1 MVFRS
6 SKPPVLAALLL
17 SSLALTACG
26 ESAQEKATAQVCKA
40 RSGVSKQITAL
51 EGLTI
56 SFNTLTEAK
65 ASFEAIEKDL
75 TEIKNAQPNLEP
87 ARKEQVQSATKSF
100 ETQLSTITAGV
111 VASLGSGNIEAE
123 LKNAGPQ
130 LKSALGKLAADY
142 KQALGPI
149 SCP

>member
-1 MVFRS
+1 VFRS

-17 SSLALTACG
+17 SSLALAACG

-40 RSGVSKQITAL
+40 RTEISKQITKL

-56 SFNTLTEAK
+56 SSNTVTEAK
-65 ASFEAIEKDL
+65 TSFEAIGKEL
-75 TEIKNAQPNLEP
+75 TEIKNAQSNLEP

-100 ETQLSTITAGV
+100 ETQLGTITAGV
-111 VASLGSGNIEAE
+111 VASLGSGNIEAQ

-130 LKSALGKLAADY
+130 LKSALSQLGADF

>member
-1 MVFRS
+1 MFRS
-6 SKPPVLAALLL
+6 SKPSVLAALLL
-17 SSLALTACG
+17 SSLALVACG

-40 RSGVSKQITAL
+40 RTEISKQITKL

-56 SFNTLTEAK
+56 SSNTVTEAK
-65 ASFEAIEKDL
+65 TSFEAIGKEL
-75 TEIKNAQPNLEP
+75 TEIKNAQTNLEP
-87 ARKEQVQSATKSF
+87 ARKEQVESATKTF

-130 LKSALGKLAADY
+130 LKSALSQLGTDF